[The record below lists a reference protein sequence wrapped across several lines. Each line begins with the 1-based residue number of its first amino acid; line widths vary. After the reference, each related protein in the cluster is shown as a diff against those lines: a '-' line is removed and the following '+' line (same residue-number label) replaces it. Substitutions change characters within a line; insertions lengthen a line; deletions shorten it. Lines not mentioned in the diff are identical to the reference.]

1 MPKTDKF
8 KQFVVSAMTTLVAR
22 REPILRM
29 RRHTRS
35 LKCAAEDFGQQA
47 RARTEG

>member
-1 MPKTDKF
+1 MKINKSYANAENRQVQTI
-8 KQFVVSAMTTLVAR
+8 VVSAMTTLVAV

-35 LKCAAEDFGQQA
+35 LKCAAEDSGH
-47 RARTEG
+47 